1 MKEAESSGRAGG
13 CKSGCFPL
21 HLEVVTGTFKKKTQT
36 PSTVRTTHSGNC
48 DHFGKSYEFEEIVSA
63 IYTTC
68 VADFIRFLA
77 PYIMKSRYVRI

>member
-1 MKEAESSGRAGG
+1 MHHMS
-13 CKSGCFPL
+13 CMTNDLNPC
-21 HLEVVTGTFKKKTQT
+21 TFKNKT
-36 PSTVRTTHSGNC
+36 PSTVLLILAIVIILENLMNLKNLTT
-48 DHFGKSYEFEEIVSA
+48 IVSA